1 MKAEID
7 DKGILNVIAV
17 TEKEKSSLQRWYE
30 ENPVSEE
37 DGIKL
42 NLECK

>member
-7 DKGILNVIAV
+7 EKGILNVTPV
-17 TEKEKSSLQRWYE
+17 TETERVSLEKWYD
-30 ENPVSEE
+30 ENPVSED

>member
-7 DKGILNVIAV
+7 EKGILNVIAV
-17 TEKEKSSLQRWYE
+17 TDKERNSLEKWYD
-30 ENPVSEE
+30 ENPVSED